1 MTSKTT
7 LSSSVTNSTEKISMT
22 EEPKITSGTHSS
34 ETTTRTTEET
44 TSSTANTITS
54 PTSRSPKSEDS
65 DSLIYVIVG
74 VVALVL
80 IIGCVITSLIYWFLK
95 SEEKDENLTKEERL
109 LRAKQFIKDKKSET
123 YRQKR
128 LMKTKN

>member
-7 LSSSVTNSTEKISMT
+7 LSSSVTTSTEKTST
-22 EEPKITSGTHSS
+22 TKEPKFTSGTRSS
-34 ETTTRTTEET
+34 ETTTRTTGET
-44 TSSTANTITS
+44 TTSTANRITS
-54 PTSRSPKSEDS
+54 STSRSPKSEDS

-80 IIGCVITSLIYWFLK
+80 IIGCVITSLIFWFIK
-95 SEEKDENLTKEERL
+95 SGEKDENLTKEERL

-128 LMKTKN
+128 LMKAKN